1 MGILGSQVKIEMI
14 FNMVRSIIG
23 LRCCWSKIE
32 NLDKLDLIMK
42 NRIDDPRFGFT
53 NGLIYIE

>member
-1 MGILGSQVKIEMI
+1 MGIVGSQVKIEMI

-23 LRCCWSKIE
+23 LRCCRSRIE

-53 NGLIYIE
+53 YGLIYIE